1 VNACRDQKPS
11 RPVVSAVPEMSL
23 REFNLFRELIRAET
37 GIFLSD
43 VKRTLLQGRLLR
55 RVRDLDLGS
64 FGQYYDVVTSPSEQ
78 TEFVR
83 MLDLVTTNETH
94 FFREPHHFEYLERK
108 LIPEW
113 ETAARSGERE
123 KHIRIWSAGC
133 SSGEEPFSMAMVLL
147 AHLPPAQGWDVQILA
162 SDLSTRVLDA
172 ARSATWSIDK
182 ATSIPERFLKSFM
195 LRGVGPSLGQ
205 LRAGP
210 ELREVIRFERI
221 NLANVPRLPDGPFDI
236 VLCRNVLIY
245 FDPQKRAEVID
256 RLVAQ
261 LKPGGAFLVGHA
273 ESVRAEGRLLGV
285 HPTIYRAPPLR
296 GMHPS
301 STGTNARDRSGV

>member
-1 VNACRDQKPS
+1 VNTCRKETPS
-11 RPVVSAVPEMSL
+11 RGVVSVAPEISH
-23 REFNLFRELIRAET
+23 REFSLFRELIRAET

-43 VKRTLLQGRLLR
+43 VKRSLLQGRLLR
-55 RVRDLDLGS
+55 RLRELDLAS
-64 FGQYYDVVTSPSEQ
+64 FGQYYDVVTSPSDQ
-78 TEFVR
+78 AEFVR

-94 FFREPHHFEYLERK
+94 FFREPHHFEYLERT

-113 ETAARSGERE
+113 ETAAANGERE

-147 AHLPPAQGWDVQILA
+147 AHLPPTQGWDVQIVA
-162 SDLSTRVLDA
+162 SDLSTRMLDA

-182 ATSIPERFLKSFM
+182 ARSIPERFLKSFM
-195 LRGVGPSLGQ
+195 LRGVGPALGR

-245 FDPQKRAEVID
+245 FEPRKRAEVID

-261 LKPGGAFLVGHA
+261 LKPEGVFLVGHA

-285 HPTIYRAPPLR
+285 LPTIYRAPPL
-296 GMHPS
+296 HAINPS
-301 STGTNARDRSGV
+301 TPGDKVRDRSGV

>member
-1 VNACRDQKPS
+1 
-11 RPVVSAVPEMSL
+11 
-23 REFNLFRELIRAET
+23 
-37 GIFLSD
+37 
-43 VKRTLLQGRLLR
+43 
-55 RVRDLDLGS
+55 
-64 FGQYYDVVTSPSEQ
+64 
-78 TEFVR
+78 
-83 MLDLVTTNETH
+83 
-94 FFREPHHFEYLERK
+94 
-108 LIPEW
+108 
-113 ETAARSGERE
+113 
-123 KHIRIWSAGC
+123 
-133 SSGEEPFSMAMVLL
+133 
-147 AHLPPAQGWDVQILA
+147 VQILA

-301 STGTNARDRSGV
+301 STGTKARDRSGV